1 MMSSA
6 QTDRDERTE
15 HAKGSDAGHPDAQRV
30 YGQPIASRTAG
41 GGGHGASSG
50 VCNELKRTEQTN
62 MRQYRAFLFEA
73 KSDMKDSSCSQEI
86 QAEMDVKKETL
97 TISISDEI
105 DTKQP
110 TELQVSDQAPE
121 GFEK

>member
-1 MMSSA
+1 MSSA

-50 VCNELKRTEQTN
+50 VCNDLEKIEEIDVSP
-62 MRQYRAFLFEA
+62 MRQDHASLQTRNRHEEA
-73 KSDMKDSSCSQEI
+73 NG
-86 QAEMDVKKETL
+86 
-97 TISISDEI
+97 
-105 DTKQP
+105 
-110 TELQVSDQAPE
+110 TESE
-121 GFEK
+121 